1 MSQRRIGWV
10 VLWVA
15 LAVLVTA
22 VVLFVF
28 IPKYGNLRELQRVR
42 MGLEAENQ
50 RIRGETAAL
59 RRRQERFGADPGFV
73 ERTGH
78 ESGRIKTNETVFLFP
93 PEP

>member
-10 VLWVA
+10 LLWVGLAA
-15 LAVLVTA
+15 LVAG

-42 MGLEAENQ
+42 TGLEAENQ
-50 RIRGETAAL
+50 RIRAETEAL
-59 RRRQERFGADPGFV
+59 RRMQERFNADPAFV
-73 ERTGH
+73 ARTAH

-93 PEP
+93 PES